1 MDKRSKLSFTATA
14 TRSSFL
20 LQAVSVHNTSSAV
33 CRKNT
38 LTFYDLRH
46 PDKRESDLVMGI

>member
-1 MDKRSKLSFTATA
+1 MDKQSKLSFTATA

-38 LTFYDLRH
+38 FTFYDLRH
-46 PDKRESDLVMGI
+46 PDKRESDLVTGI